1 MLYMD
6 KGVCSECNVIC
17 YVFKLR
23 LLYTVLDVSDVTTQ
37 LESQLSFSSFRGK
50 PNHIAS
56 SSYANHQFNM
66 LCHLVF
72 YLCSN
77 FLLLHSNHLPTQLTP
92 QIHMIPINHPTVVTG
107 INPIPPSGSLL
118 RHGCVAL
125 IESHFF

>member
-6 KGVCSECNVIC
+6 KGVCSECNAIC
-17 YVFKLR
+17 YVFKVR

-50 PNHIAS
+50 PKHIAS

-72 YLCSN
+72 YLYSN
-77 FLLLHSNHLPTQLTP
+77 FLLLHSNHLPSHLTP
-92 QIHMIPINHPTVVTG
+92 QIHMIPHKSSYSRYWNQSHP
-107 INPIPPSGSLL
+107 SLRL
-118 RHGCVAL
+118 VAQARMRRL
-125 IESHFF
+125 D